1 MCRRGRKDDIN
12 RTIIRET
19 SECDAARAPV
29 NRRVMFM
36 EPIEANKNVGFAS
49 IGDGENLSMVVDLE
63 AEINDKAN
71 GASAIANPSSA

>member
-1 MCRRGRKDDIN
+1 
-12 RTIIRET
+12 
-19 SECDAARAPV
+19 
-29 NRRVMFM
+29 M